1 MSKKDSGDG
10 IKFVDTQLSNMSL
23 IEAKSVSKSYGK
35 VRALKHLDLDL
46 DKGEIVGLIGPNG
59 AGKSTGIK
67 IVSGQVQRD
76 SGDLEVLGID
86 PGKNPVKLREKVGIL
101 PEREDPPSFLKVK
114 EYLEYVS
121 EIRNEPINAE
131 KWLERFNLEGK
142 EEKLTVDLSKGERQK
157 LMVIQ
162 AFFHE
167 PELALIDEPLINLD
181 PVIQEE
187 VKELFRETRER
198 DGAVLLSTHSISL
211 AEDVCDRVYV
221 LEDGKSRETGSDQLM
236 QEFQ

>member
-1 MSKKDSGDG
+1 
-10 IKFVDTQLSNMSL
+10 MSL